1 MPYVTVADI
10 ASEFKNQTFAS
21 DTSVTSAEVAEFITQ
36 EQNEVDAIVAM
47 AYSAPVVSATSP
59 NAYSLLRKY
68 TITLV
73 KNRVA
78 HILELD
84 AGTDVDTNLAEE
96 QDKVLERLEKIV
108 EGRRLHDATRISANN
123 EGIIDYNSQNS
134 VSATFQTGTQQW

>member
-10 ASEFKNQTFAS
+10 ASEFKNQTFGS

-36 EQNEVDAIVAM
+36 EQNEVDAVVAM
-47 AYSAPVVSATSP
+47 AYSSPVSSADSP

-84 AGTDVDTNLAEE
+84 AGTDVDTNLAETQE
-96 QDKVLERLEKIV
+96 KVLERLEKIV
-108 EGRRLHDATRISANN
+108 DNKNLHDAVRLATNN
-123 EGIIDYNSQNS
+123 GGIIDYNKQNS
-134 VSATFQTGTQQW
+134 VSATFLSGTQQW